1 MEICNKHDIYVPDM
15 EAPYVQGKKP
25 RRHATTSSVSNL
37 THYRHDCL
45 FSVLDLQ
52 LHELNASFD
61 EENTGL
67 LQCVSCLSPSSSFAT
82 FDVKTLL
89 RMVEFY
95 QMIL

>member
-37 THYRHDCL
+37 NHYRHDCL